1 MAEKSKEIGFF
12 KKICC
17 YLEEIL
23 NIGLNFPMLSFMI
36 GISHRVAILLFSF
49 SLISFDLITMLTV
62 IDQITHFQLDIS
74 FATINMYLLISSIS
88 ETSEYHQSNKT
99 RNLIINQNIFNPLSL
114 TLGLHYKKIINN
126 SNGDL

>member
-1 MAEKSKEIGFF
+1 
-12 KKICC
+12 
-17 YLEEIL
+17 
-23 NIGLNFPMLSFMI
+23 
-36 GISHRVAILLFSF
+36 
-49 SLISFDLITMLTV
+49 MLTV

>member
-1 MAEKSKEIGFF
+1 
-12 KKICC
+12 
-17 YLEEIL
+17 
-23 NIGLNFPMLSFMI
+23 
-36 GISHRVAILLFSF
+36 
-49 SLISFDLITMLTV
+49 MLTV

-99 RNLIINQNIFNPLSL
+99 VKTRNLIINQNIFNPLSL

>member
-1 MAEKSKEIGFF
+1 MFIIKFTSDSGDSVFSWALDLMAEKSKEIGFF

-23 NIGLNFPMLSFMI
+23 NISLNFPMLSFMI

-62 IDQITHFQLDIS
+62 IDQITHFQLNIS
-74 FATINMYLLISSIS
+74 FATINMYLLISSIN
-88 ETSEYHQSNKT
+88 ETSEYHQSN
-99 RNLIINQNIFNPLSL
+99 
-114 TLGLHYKKIINN
+114 TLKQLKLAI
-126 SNGDL
+126 

>member
-1 MAEKSKEIGFF
+1 
-12 KKICC
+12 
-17 YLEEIL
+17 
-23 NIGLNFPMLSFMI
+23 
-36 GISHRVAILLFSF
+36 
-49 SLISFDLITMLTV
+49 MLTV

-74 FATINMYLLISSIS
+74 FATINMYLLISSINEQIS
-88 ETSEYHQSNKT
+88 PIKHTETVKT